1 MPSTVAPPPSLRSSA
16 VERVAAAYRAMAA
29 ASPALRFEV
38 GTPDA
43 GGHDGDGPVAGRRLV
58 RDPGA
63 LAALVAA
70 EERRVRDLYGVPPR
84 RDVAPTWVLHR
95 YAFTV
100 ALAMSG
106 PWYLEGC
113 APRLTPDGV
122 TYDGRTRHLVV
133 SPAEAATARA
143 LDAQELRAAI
153 AAHLGP
159 VLEAFRP
166 LVRRGE
172 HGMWA
177 LVTDAV
183 AQGLWHLGRAQGDP
197 WPAVHAAEALLPG
210 RTPPFTGAAAFRP
223 DPAAPGEPTRTR
235 AGCCLLYT
243 LRPQEI
249 CSTCPRRGRS
259 RTA

>member
-1 MPSTVAPPPSLRSSA
+1 MPSTVAPPPSLRTSA
-16 VERVAAAYRAMAA
+16 VERVTAAYRSMAA
-29 ASPALRFEV
+29 VSPVLRFEV
-38 GTPDA
+38 GVPDA
-43 GGHDGDGPVAGRRLV
+43 GGHDGDGPVFGRRLV
-58 RDPGA
+58 RDPEA

-70 EERRVRDLYGVPPR
+70 EERRVRELYGVRPR

-122 TYDGRTRHLVV
+122 AYDGRTRRLVV

-143 LDAQELRAAI
+143 LDAQELRGVI

-177 LVTDAV
+177 LVTDAM

-197 WPAVHAAEALLPG
+197 WPAAHAAEALLPG
-210 RTPPFTGAAAFRP
+210 RTPPLAGAAAFRP
-223 DPAAPGEPTRTR
+223 DPAACGEPTRTR

-243 LRPQEI
+243 LRPEEI